1 MTDDN
6 HFCGGEEESY
16 SPKENNLRLRSVD
29 TMARKRQRRR
39 PAGDTAT
46 DHQGHHDGSL
56 VHHVHVN
63 GDRVKV
69 HQISAQ
75 DEGLLY
81 THRIMVSHAYIFFID
96 FITIYVIKF
105 YYPTNGLAIRLHT
118 FRNDEVGSIVE
129 Y

>member
-1 MTDDN
+1 
-6 HFCGGEEESY
+6 
-16 SPKENNLRLRSVD
+16 
-29 TMARKRQRRR
+29 MARKRQRRR

-81 THRIMVSHAYIFFID
+81 THRIMVSHTPNAYLFF
-96 FITIYVIKF
+96 F
-105 YYPTNGLAIRLHT
+105 YDLCN
-118 FRNDEVGSIVE
+118 
-129 Y
+129 